1 MPGVSQLQPH
11 LYASVRKGSP
21 GRQAD
26 GNTERTATEPEAQK
40 HRVSIGCSVSSDIFK
55 TDVMSVLFSNH
66 FLIWIFLTIGG
77 MF

>member
-21 GRQAD
+21 ETQVD
-26 GNTERTATEPEAQK
+26 GNTEQTATEPEALK
-40 HRVSIGCSVSSDIFK
+40 HRVSIGFSVSSDIFK
-55 TDVMSVLFSNH
+55 TDVMSGY
-66 FLIWIFLTIGG
+66 FLTIGG